1 VALHSKYTRA
11 LTLRM
16 SEEAVDLCLSYA
28 ATQDAA
34 AAADA
39 LALKARAEWER
50 LVQNSPGVTIDDIT
64 ALVVFLP

>member
-1 VALHSKYTRA
+1 M
-11 LTLRM
+11 RM
-16 SEEAVDLCLSYA
+16 SEEAVDLCLEYA

-50 LVQNSPGVTIDDIT
+50 LVQKSPGVTIDDIT